1 MRFLTILAALF
12 FIPVSDAVANNNFF
26 LPGDAFFPTQL
37 TAEDLRELQMG
48 EAAGKIF
55 RYSSFGG
62 YEGAFCGYA
71 GYSRAQ
77 IAAVDRSFITNLV
90 TVYGEIRQYERK
102 ELVEVVEKGKT
113 KQLETN
119 GIRVLFYPQDFDLTK
134 FKLGLQY
141 NEKWVDETMKFG
153 HERQQIRLCELID
166 DKEAVIESWRDASL
180 VGSFELVLA
189 KVKLDAGPPVEEPV
203 NIKGPVKAVVL
214 QHHTLK
220 EYFNAGQDYRT
231 IYVVSSKEV
240 QQFGWSDYQ
249 WNLVTDEK

>member
-1 MRFLTILAALF
+1 MRIYLFLAAAFLVL
-12 FIPVSDAVANNNFF
+12 VSKAVANNNFF

-37 TAEDLRELQMG
+37 TAEDLRELQTG
-48 EAAGKIF
+48 EAAGKVF

-141 NEKWVDETMKFG
+141 NEKWVDETIKFG
-153 HERQQIRLCELID
+153 HERQRIRLCELID
-166 DKEAVIESWRDASL
+166 DKEAVIASWRDASL
-180 VGSFELVLA
+180 VGSFDLVLP

-203 NIKGPVKAVVL
+203 NIKGPMKAIVL
-214 QHHTLK
+214 QQHTLK
-220 EYFNAGQDYRT
+220 EYFNAGKTYRT
-231 IYVVSSKEV
+231 IYVVNSKEV
-240 QQFGWSDYQ
+240 QQFEWSEYQ
-249 WNLVTDEK
+249 WNLSEDEK

>member
-1 MRFLTILAALF
+1 MRLYLFLATAFLVL
-12 FIPVSDAVANNNFF
+12 VSEAVANNNFF

-37 TAEDLRELQMG
+37 TAEDLRVLQTG

-55 RYSSFGG
+55 HYSSFGG

-90 TVYGEIRQYERK
+90 TVYGQVRQYERK

-113 KQLETN
+113 KQVETN
-119 GIRVLFYPQDFDLTK
+119 GIRVLFYPQDFDITK

-166 DKEAVIESWRDASL
+166 DKEAVIASWRDASL
-180 VGSFELVLA
+180 VGSFEIVLP
-189 KVKLDAGPPVEEPV
+189 KVKLEGGTPVEAPFS
-203 NIKGPVKAVVL
+203 IKGPVKAIVL
-214 QHHTLK
+214 QQHTLK
-220 EYFNAGQDYRT
+220 EYFHAKT
-231 IYVVSSKEV
+231 SPTMYVVDSKSV
-240 QQFGWSDYQ
+240 QQFTWALSE
-249 WNLVTDEK
+249 WHLSEDEK